1 MAKAVVIRKGGKSKG
16 GALTRAAEDVRKS
29 GRHGDDMLVH
39 INENE
44 FKQMVSAYGEPT
56 TNPETGLP
64 EFFLGNLV
72 SALLPAALNTF
83 TPIGSSVGN
92 LVGSFLPGMTSGVT
106 DFLGNALVGAGV
118 GALTNKNRGQGA
130 LVGALGGGFG
140 PMLASGLGLQGV
152 GTTGALGNML
162 GMFGGG
168 GQAAGAAG
176 GMAANGLPVNGPGM
190 LPPVRPG
197 NLGALAS
204 GAAQGGAGGGMGGLL
219 QQALPAALM
228 LSALGGAGGG
238 QKSAASAPPPE
249 YTEEQRR
256 VASDNAR
263 PLEQVSNVRFQK
275 PNAAVRNYLRYGM
288 DPKGEEEFYE
298 NNRLPSTARAASGG
312 YVTDRGVL
320 TRMAEGGMAGR
331 GMAGH
336 GRSDHVEALLSP
348 GEYVLDAE
356 SVSMLGNG
364 SSEAGAGMLD
374 RFREQLRKHKASGMS
389 QGRMG
394 PDSLGPQGYM
404 EKAR

>member
-44 FKQMVSAYGEPT
+44 FRQMVAAYGEPT
-56 TNPETGLP
+56 INPETGLP

-92 LVGSFLPGMTSGVT
+92 LVGSFLPGMSGGVT

-118 GALTNKNRGQGA
+118 GALTNSKNRGQGA

-176 GMAANGLPVNGPGM
+176 GMTANGLPMNPP
-190 LPPVRPG
+190 LPPRRPTG
-197 NLGALAS
+197 LGGALSGIGAQAS
-204 GAAQGGAGGGMGGLL
+204 GGGGMGGML

-228 LSALGGAGGG
+228 LSALSGAGGG

-249 YTEEQRR
+249 YSDEQRR
-256 VASDNAR
+256 VAADNAR

-275 PNAAVRNYLRYGM
+275 PTAAVRNYLRYGM

-298 NNRLPSTARAASGG
+298 NNRLPSTTRAAAGG

-320 TRMAEGGMAGR
+320 TRMAEG

-348 GEYVLDAE
+348 GEYVIDAE

-374 RFREQLRKHKASGMS
+374 RLREQLRKHKAEGLS
-389 QGRMG
+389 QGRMSA
-394 PDSLGPQGYM
+394 DSMPPERYM
-404 EKAR
+404 KGR